1 MTVNQKVHGPVEEI
15 PTREWMY
22 TATATATAAGAGII
36 CEEARVGDVVRRRRR
51 QV

>member
-1 MTVNQKVHGPVEEI
+1 MTVNQKVHGFVEEI

-22 TATATATAAGAGII
+22 TATATAAGII
-36 CEEARVGDVVRRRRR
+36 CEEARVGDVARRRRR

>member
-1 MTVNQKVHGPVEEI
+1 MTVNQKVHGFVEEI

-22 TATATATAAGAGII
+22 TATATAAGAGII
-36 CEEARVGDVVRRRRR
+36 CEEARVGDVARRRRR